1 MATALEQNV
10 LEAQP
15 REAGTKNNARRVRRE
30 GKIPAVVYGA
40 GKDAQPVS
48 VDPRHVL
55 RILHS
60 DSGHNTIFDLAMNGD
75 RTKAMI
81 VDWQYEP
88 IKGHLLHIDLK
99 RIAMDKALRVSVP
112 IVLQGV
118 AAGVKNEGGIL
129 EQLLREV
136 EIECLPA
143 DIPSHID
150 VDISDLTF
158 GKVLRVTDLPHSEK
172 LKFLTDENQP
182 VAHVTSVKEEVVAA
196 IQALSQAYLDYYGA
210 VADSNRAQFRL
221 YRALGQPSQFLAHD
235 QRVGEAGD
243 PASLPP
249 VAPLSAPPALPE
261 PTPLPRMPDE
271 AAAAPK

>member
-1 MATALEQNV
+1 MATTLEQNV

-15 REAGTKNNARRVRRE
+15 REAGTKNHARRVRRE

-40 GKDAQPVS
+40 SQAALPVS

-55 RILHS
+55 RILRS
-60 DSGHNTIFDLAMNGD
+60 DTGHNTIFDLAVTGGE
-75 RTKAMI
+75 RAKAMI

-88 IKGHLLHIDLK
+88 IKGHLLHIDLQ

-118 AAGVKNEGGIL
+118 ALGVKSEGGIL
-129 EQLLREV
+129 EQMLREV

-158 GKVLRVTDLPHSEK
+158 GKVLRVSDLPHSDK
-172 LKFLTDENQP
+172 LKFLSDANQP
-182 VAHVTSVKEEVVAA
+182 VAHVTSVKEEVVATPE
-196 IQALSQAYLDYYGA
+196 A
-210 VADSNRAQFRL
+210 VAA
-221 YRALGQPSQFLAHD
+221 
-235 QRVGEAGD
+235 EAGAA
-243 PASLPP
+243 PAE
-249 VAPLSAPPALPE
+249 PE
-261 PTPLPRMPDE
+261 VIKKGKTETDEEGGE
-271 AAAAPK
+271 AAAPAEKSEKKGEKKEKK

>member
-1 MATALEQNV
+1 MATTLEQNT

-15 REAGTKNNARRVRRE
+15 REAGTKNQARRVRRE

-40 GKDAQPVS
+40 SQEALAVS

-60 DSGHNTIFDLAMNGD
+60 DSGHNTIFDLALNGGE

-112 IVLQGV
+112 VMLQGV
-118 AAGVKNEGGIL
+118 PAGVKTEGGIL
-129 EQLLREV
+129 EQMLREV
-136 EIECLPA
+136 EIECLPG

-150 VDISDLTF
+150 VDVSELTF
-158 GKVLRVTDLPHSEK
+158 GKVLRVTDLPHNEK
-172 LKFLTDENQP
+172 LKFLTEANQP
-182 VAHVTSVKEEVVAA
+182 VAHVTSVKEEVVATPE
-196 IQALSQAYLDYYGA
+196 GGP
-210 VADSNRAQFRL
+210 ADSEG
-221 YRALGQPSQFLAHD
+221 YPVEP
-235 QRVGEAGD
+235 RVF
-243 PASLPP
+243 
-249 VAPLSAPPALPE
+249 
-261 PTPLPRMPDE
+261 
-271 AAAAPK
+271 